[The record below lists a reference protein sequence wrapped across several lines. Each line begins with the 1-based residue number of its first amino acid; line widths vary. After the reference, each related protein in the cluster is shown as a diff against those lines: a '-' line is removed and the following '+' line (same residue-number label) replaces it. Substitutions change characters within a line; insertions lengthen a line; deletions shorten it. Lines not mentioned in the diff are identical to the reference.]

1 MGWDLRANNRSIALL
16 PEVAGAREGA
26 TLIFLAIPSLL
37 VGAVLAQRFKV
48 LVLLPST
55 AMVLMAAAVFGL
67 MESYTIGSTM
77 LVAAA
82 GSVSMQAGY
91 LFGLGVRYLL
101 EARSTESSQ
110 SVGAGASAR
119 RAAPTAPLT

>member
-1 MGWDLRANNRSIALL
+1 M
-16 PEVAGAREGA
+16 V
-26 TLIFLAIPSLL
+26 FLAIPSLL

-55 AMVLMAAAVFGL
+55 AMVLLAAAAIGL
-67 MESYTIGSTM
+67 TKSYTIGSTM

-82 GSVSMQAGY
+82 GCASMQAGY
-91 LFGLGVRYLL
+91 LFGLGLRYLL
-101 EARSTESSQ
+101 EMRSTETSQ
-110 SVGAGASAR
+110 SLGASPSAR

>member
-1 MGWDLRANNRSIALL
+1 M
-16 PEVAGAREGA
+16 
-26 TLIFLAIPSLL
+26 IFLAIPSLL

-55 AMVLMAAAVFGL
+55 AIVFMAAAIIGL
-67 MESYTIGSTM
+67 MQSLAIGSTM

-82 GSVSMQAGY
+82 GSASMQAGY
-91 LFGLGVRYLL
+91 LFGLGLRYLL

-110 SVGAGASAR
+110 SVGASASAR